1 MTDGADKIDV
11 EAYLC
16 EDGRTVMI
24 SRYRGDEQIST
35 EYQSLP
41 LPITE
46 EVFETI
52 RSEWEHAWEETRA

>member
-1 MTDGADKIDV
+1 MTVTPMIDV

-16 EDGRTVMI
+16 EDSQTVML
-24 SRYRGDEQIST
+24 SAYRGEELIST

-46 EVFETI
+46 ETFESL
-52 RSEWEHAWEETRA
+52 RSEWERAWEETSA